1 MTSATFDTLKFSKH
15 LKESGFNDEQAE
27 ALAEG
32 YRDLQDSQA
41 GDLATRADLREEV
54 LKLSNDT
61 ARLEQRME
69 GRFSLLQWMIGFN
82 LALTVAVLWLLVR
95 SMTS

>member
-1 MTSATFDTLKFSKH
+1 MNATTFDTLRFAKH
-15 LKESGFNDEQAE
+15 LKESGFNEEQAE

-32 YRDLQDSQA
+32 YRELQDSQR
-41 GDLATRADLREEV
+41 GDLATRGDLREEA
-54 LKLSNDT
+54 LKLSNET

-69 GRFSLLQWMIGFN
+69 GRFTLLQWMIGFN

-95 SMTS
+95 MMT

>member
-1 MTSATFDTLKFSKH
+1 M
-15 LKESGFNDEQAE
+15 
-27 ALAEG
+27 
-32 YRDLQDSQA
+32 
-41 GDLATRADLREEV
+41 ATRGDLREEV
-54 LKLSNDT
+54 LTLSNET

-95 SMTS
+95 SMTV